1 MASFFDA
8 LMGVFDVL
16 VTMDRGFRYQQSL
29 KPFRLSVLIVR
40 ARSNRM
46 IHLKPLVESI
56 LDAMEGLQPGQ
67 LREIGL

>member
-16 VTMDRGFRYQQSL
+16 VTMDRGF
-29 KPFRLSVLIVR
+29 
-40 ARSNRM
+40 RSNRM

>member
-29 KPFRLSVLIVR
+29 KPFRLSVLIVQPNDSSEA
-40 ARSNRM
+40 ARGEY
-46 IHLKPLVESI
+46 P
-56 LDAMEGLQPGQ
+56 
-67 LREIGL
+67 

>member
-1 MASFFDA
+1 
-8 LMGVFDVL
+8 
-16 VTMDRGFRYQQSL
+16 MDRGFRYQQSL

-67 LREIGL
+67 FREIGL